1 MNKKIRA
8 VIVLS
13 FLLVTSF
20 SILIPTVDAASP
32 ASYVTITLTNSQT
45 TPTPVNFQQLIK
57 VDWSTYAS
65 DLNANVSN
73 VRFYNSTSFSS
84 STELS
89 GWIET
94 NNTTTATSS
103 NVWVNLSGTIVPASG
118 TATIYMAF
126 LPTTSSWSSHWG
138 LAPTLSTKYGQFDNG
153 ASVFTNY
160 WNFAGTTLPTGWSGS
175 GETVNN
181 GIYTNA
187 SGDYASYSFSA
198 AKDAPFCSCW
208 ERCLLEGYLVP
219 RGTNGCEGTI

>member
-1 MNKKIRA
+1 MNKKIKA

-89 GWIET
+89 GWIED

-103 NVWVNLSGTIVPASG
+103 NVWVNLSGTIVPASS

-126 LPTTSSWSSHWG
+126 LPTTASWSSHWG
-138 LAPTLSTKYGQFDNG
+138 LAPQLSTNYGEFDNG
-153 ASVFTNY
+153 IHRLSIHEGEAIKRNY
-160 WNFAGTTLPTGWSGS
+160 RSEEIFQ
-175 GETVNN
+175 EQQ
-181 GIYTNA
+181 GIHMHRT
-187 SGDYASYSFSA
+187 S
-198 AKDAPFCSCW
+198 P
-208 ERCLLEGYLVP
+208 V
-219 RGTNGCEGTI
+219 